1 MGGFVERI
9 APLLMAL
16 VFLAAMLAAW
26 GTGWRKGR
34 RAKLEPGEDPE
45 IKFTDAALALLGLLL
60 AFTFSMSLG
69 RHDQRRA
76 MAIAESN
83 AIGDFYT
90 CASLLKEPNRSQ
102 LQDVVRQYVQDKLD
116 MARRVRS
123 ESELEEKLQG
133 FQKMHARMT
142 AIVAEALFAG
152 TPIAV
157 PLTNTLNNV
166 TSADASRLEAS
177 FASPSTSTNQAG
189 ARSWLV
195 RSPSSVCFSPWT
207 GDSAFTSLPGV
218 FLGNGLAW
226 SARDAPLKLET
237 VFTTVPTRSRA
248 EAPLLPRS
256 NCTNRSSPK

>member
-166 TSADASRLEAS
+166 TSADASRLEAFRERLPWS
-177 FASPSTSTNQAG
+177 IVVLLFLGAIVPAFLMGLQQ
-189 ARSWLV
+189 ARSSRPHL
-195 RSPSSVCFSPWT
+195 SGTVCFIFMVT
-207 GDSAFTSLPGV
+207 LVICVTLDLNQPGRGTIMV
-218 FLGNGLAW
+218 SQEPFE
-226 SARDAPLKLET
+226 R
-237 VFTTVPTRSRA
+237 
-248 EAPLLPRS
+248 LLQSMDR
-256 NCTNRSSPK
+256 

>member
-90 CASLLKEPNRSQ
+90 SASLLKEPNRSQ
-102 LQDVVRQYVQDKLD
+102 LQDVVRQ
-116 MARRVRS
+116 
-123 ESELEEKLQG
+123 
-133 FQKMHARMT
+133 
-142 AIVAEALFAG
+142 
-152 TPIAV
+152 PI
-157 PLTNTLNNV
+157 
-166 TSADASRLEAS
+166 R
-177 FASPSTSTNQAG
+177 
-189 ARSWLV
+189 
-195 RSPSSVCFSPWT
+195 
-207 GDSAFTSLPGV
+207 
-218 FLGNGLAW
+218 
-226 SARDAPLKLET
+226 
-237 VFTTVPTRSRA
+237 
-248 EAPLLPRS
+248 
-256 NCTNRSSPK
+256 